1 MLTKIIAQI
10 FLIATSVLMSVLVM
24 EYGWGLKPLS
34 WGWIIGVGFGVQLLI
49 QMLIEATKG
58 AK

>member
-1 MLTKIIAQI
+1 MLTRMIAQI

-49 QMLIEATKG
+49 QMLVEATKE
-58 AK
+58 KK